1 MSLSL
6 KTAVADQK
14 TTTEPDAKPYIGK
27 QNDVVVEGGIYTP
40 EVMWKIGLISGYAVS
55 PDNKKIAYVV
65 TYSSI
70 EENLSHN
77 VMHVMDADGKNDV
90 LITTTTADEDSPQW
104 IKGGTKI
111 AFLSDVTG
119 KDQIWEMNPDGS
131 GRKQLSDFD
140 GEIQGFRFAPDDS
153 KVAFISQAPYI
164 FHPENIYKGLDK
176 ATGLMAEDLMYK
188 HWDHWLKTVPH
199 PFYAPFDGDKTGT
212 AIDILEGTRFES
224 PLLPFGGIG
233 EINWSNDSKILAYDC
248 KKKAGTAYTLS
259 TDSDIY
265 LYNTETKQEV
275 NICKLP
281 GDADQNM
288 GYDMSPAYSKS
299 GKYIAWLRMEHDGY
313 ESDTNRLYV
322 LDLETKKQWDG
333 TARYDNDVNE
343 FVWDD
348 NDEIYFGSVSLGR
361 TMIFH
366 INLQGEYTQI
376 TEGDYDY
383 VLIKT
388 LGEKVIAIRR
398 SIREPNDLYVID
410 PANHNGVVR
419 ITKENDHILNQFET
433 GKVEERWV
441 ATPDGKQLQSWV
453 IYPANFDPNKKYPA
467 LLMCMGGPQEAC
479 SQVWSNKWNF
489 TLIGYEGYVMI
500 MPNRRGCPGFGQAW
514 KAEVSKDYGGLCMQ
528 DYLTAI
534 DDLATEPYIDKERLG
549 CIGASFGGYSVYWLA
564 GHHEKRF
571 KVFLA
576 HDGMFNQEAMY
587 LETDEMWFVN
597 WDLGGAYW
605 EKDNAIAQR
614 SYANSPHRFVD
625 KWDTPILCIHSS
637 NDYRILISQGQAAFA
652 AARLRGIEAQLLCFP
667 DECHFVQKPQNSML
681 WQRVFF
687 GWLNKYLK

>member
-1 MSLSL
+1 
-6 KTAVADQK
+6 
-14 TTTEPDAKPYIGK
+14 
-27 QNDVVVEGGIYTP
+27 
-40 EVMWKIGLISGYAVS
+40 
-55 PDNKKIAYVV
+55 
-65 TYSSI
+65 
-70 EENLSHN
+70 
-77 VMHVMDADGKNDV
+77 
-90 LITTTTADEDSPQW
+90 
-104 IKGGTKI
+104 
-111 AFLSDVTG
+111 
-119 KDQIWEMNPDGS
+119 
-131 GRKQLSDFD
+131 
-140 GEIQGFRFAPDDS
+140 
-153 KVAFISQAPYI
+153 
-164 FHPENIYKGLDK
+164 
-176 ATGLMAEDLMYK
+176 
-188 HWDHWLKTVPH
+188 
-199 PFYAPFDGDKTGT
+199 
-212 AIDILEGTRFES
+212 
-224 PLLPFGGIG
+224 
-233 EINWSNDSKILAYDC
+233 
-248 KKKAGTAYTLS
+248 
-259 TDSDIY
+259 
-265 LYNTETKQEV
+265 
-275 NICKLP
+275 
-281 GDADQNM
+281 
-288 GYDMSPAYSKS
+288 
-299 GKYIAWLRMEHDGY
+299 MEHDGY
-313 ESDTNRLYV
+313 ESDKNRLYV
-322 LDLETKKQWDG
+322 MDLETKKKWDV

-383 VLIKT
+383 VMIKM